1 MRSSSRNSRTQ
12 YRALTGAAVAS
23 LLLGSA
29 VASAVEPHSF
39 VMAAYSNE
47 KGGPALA
54 AGHYATAVDQLDH
67 TSMSQSLSPSSLSNN
82 RCVAYTV
89 TKQLDAARVA
99 CDQAV
104 HDALSEKN
112 GMAAHEYWTGRQE
125 NEYLA
130 MALSNRAVLRSL
142 STETA
147 GAERDL
153 KRAEQ
158 LSPQSDFVARNLTV
172 LHSSQNAVAQ
182 ITVAPH

>member
-1 MRSSSRNSRTQ
+1 
-12 YRALTGAAVAS
+12 
-23 LLLGSA
+23 
-29 VASAVEPHSF
+29 
-39 VMAAYSNE
+39 MAAYSNE

-54 AGHYATAVDQLDH
+54 AGHYDTAVDQLDH

-89 TKQLDAARVA
+89 TKQLTPPRVA

-104 HDALSEKN
+104 HDAGQRRRTGCRHMN
-112 GMAAHEYWTGRQE
+112 TGRVARK

-130 MALSNRAVLRSL
+130 MALSNRAVLHSL

-147 GAERDL
+147 AAESDL

-158 LSPQSDFVARNLTV
+158 LSPQADFVARNLTV
-172 LHSSQNAVAQ
+172 LHSSQIAVAQ